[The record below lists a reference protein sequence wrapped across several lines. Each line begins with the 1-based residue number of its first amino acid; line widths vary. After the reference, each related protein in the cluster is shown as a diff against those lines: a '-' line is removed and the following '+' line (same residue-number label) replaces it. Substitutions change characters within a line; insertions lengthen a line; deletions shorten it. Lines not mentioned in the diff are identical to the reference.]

1 MTLLD
6 SATTFY
12 FYLGDLAVTIPVAWY
27 LPIFVVATYVLLLI
41 CMSASLY
48 NLNLKDLS
56 IKQAIVF
63 TTLLFVAVN
72 LPWYIWYAVQL
83 T

>member
-12 FYLGDLAVTIPVAWY
+12 FYIGDLAVAIPSAWY
-27 LPIFVVATYVLLLI
+27 LPIFVIATYALI
-41 CMSASLY
+41 LVCLIASLY
-48 NLNLKDLS
+48 NLNLADLS
-56 IKQAIVF
+56 VKQAIVF
-63 TTLLFVAVN
+63 TTLLFVAIN
-72 LPWYIWYAVQL
+72 LPWYIWYAIQL